1 MKRSTHETTG
11 ATSTSAPPT
20 AAQTTEVQRFFD
32 QLARGLTAGD
42 GWRVARLWGTPAL
55 VIGGNMVKAVTSA
68 DEVATFFG
76 SAKDEYNK
84 RGISETR
91 AEIKRLDWVNDQLVT
106 ADVRWPYLDGRG
118 HEIGGESSTYV
129 LRRDESREL
138 KLYVAVM
145 RGEET
150 H

>member
-1 MKRSTHETTG
+1 MSE
-11 ATSTSAPPT
+11 A
-20 AAQTTEVQRFFD
+20 QRFFD

-42 GWRVARLWGTPAL
+42 GWRVAKLWGTPAL
-55 VIGGNMVKAVTSA
+55 VIGADMVKAIGSA

-91 AEIKRLDWVNDQLVT
+91 AQVQRLDWVNDRLVV

-129 LRRDESREL
+129 LRRDETGEL
-138 KLYVAVM
+138 KLYGAVL
-145 RGEET
+145 RGEES